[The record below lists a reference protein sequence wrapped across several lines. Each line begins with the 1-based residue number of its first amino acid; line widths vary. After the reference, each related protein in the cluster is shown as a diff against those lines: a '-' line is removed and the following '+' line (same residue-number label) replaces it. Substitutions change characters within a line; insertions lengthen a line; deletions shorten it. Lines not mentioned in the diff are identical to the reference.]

1 VEILRD
7 TSHVRDYTVAEW
19 IAAVERAG
27 FTVQRVRRHR
37 IRIDFGTW
45 TERMRTPAAMVAA
58 IHALQAAASD
68 EVRAYFA
75 IEPDGSFLLDVM
87 MLEATA

>member
-1 VEILRD
+1 
-7 TSHVRDYTVAEW
+7 VRNYTVAEW
-19 IAAVERAG
+19 IAAATHAG

-37 IRIDFGTW
+37 IRVDFATW
-45 TERMRTPAAMVAA
+45 IERMRTPETMVAA

>member
-1 VEILRD
+1 
-7 TSHVRDYTVAEW
+7 VAEW
-19 IAAVERAG
+19 TAAVARAG

-45 TERMRTPAAMVAA
+45 IERMRTPETMVAA

-75 IEPDGSFLLDVM
+75 IEPDGSFLLDVI
-87 MLEATA
+87 MLEATT